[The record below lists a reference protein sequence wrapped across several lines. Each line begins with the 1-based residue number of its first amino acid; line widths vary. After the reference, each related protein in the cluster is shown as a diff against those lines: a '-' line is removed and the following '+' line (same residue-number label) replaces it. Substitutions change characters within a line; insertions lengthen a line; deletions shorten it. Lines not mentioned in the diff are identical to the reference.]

1 MCGAVAA
8 AMAARDGSVA
18 GRGRVE
24 RMAFNFTQRSAA
36 TVRGNV
42 LSETNLVKCRRC
54 NAKRDKQ
61 DYRKVVVLLF
71 VAAPSCVPTTAA
83 ARSRANSSSANSG
96 GAGIR
101 SEPTAALNSTQLNSC
116 LLLQAS
122 SARPRLGLRRYRAF
136 VRPGICSA
144 PSLSSASALAP
155 PAAAAN
161 ILPTSASARHQ
172 LSRASAAASASA
184 SAQLCS
190 LCHLSHESRP
200 VQACPARSALRQ
212 AALGSG
218 LGVHARPRPSR

>member
-1 MCGAVAA
+1 MG
-8 AMAARDGSVA
+8 
-18 GRGRVE
+18 
-24 RMAFNFTQRSAA
+24 
-36 TVRGNV
+36 GNV

-155 PAAAAN
+155 PSGQHPAN
-161 ILPTSASARHQ
+161 ICFG
-172 LSRASAAASASA
+172 SA
-184 SAQLCS
+184 SAQPCVRRGISLGVCS
-190 LCHLSHESRP
+190 ALQPLPPQPRVQTSPGLSSPLRSASGCAR
-200 VQACPARSALRQ
+200 VGARGACPAAAISVGLHAL
-212 AALGSG
+212 
-218 LGVHARPRPSR
+218 